1 MEVKNCND
9 RCLKYILF
17 ALILVVTFREIIA
30 LYTSSFIKFI
40 PDLVI
45 WIMLAYIV
53 IIKNKFKIE
62 LRKYDIFFILFL
74 IVGFV
79 STLLNQ
85 TSLLAYALQFRSITT
100 MYALFYCIRNIE
112 LDEKDYRF
120 ICKEFI
126 LILLILC
133 LFSFVEFISNKC
145 LFYPKAWAY
154 SIEFKTNFER
164 VYSLL
169 NNPNTFAM
177 YLIMV
182 MLLMT
187 SFESKKLIKLP
198 DLLYFIV
205 IICVLLSGSR
215 SAFIAMVLVFTYFVY
230 LIIKNKKYKNIL
242 KLVLTLIISIVGL
255 FALNQIKYIANYKC
269 DCNSRFYKSNVEH
282 KPSQDSNPD
291 YEKPSI
297 DDKPSTDKE
306 DNNSSL
312 SIIDR
317 WDETLSGKTTE
328 NSSFNGRI
336 YNVRLGL
343 KIMKENLIIGTGF
356 GTYGSAGSRMIYPKM
371 YETYKIPKG
380 FYSDNDYIKIM
391 VETGILGTLVYAGFV
406 LSMFWS
412 QKKNIAQLVLLFIFF
427 LMGMFYNITELQVL
441 CMVFYFLFDFQERKI
456 KNER

>member
-1 MEVKNCND
+1 MEVND
-9 RCLKYILF
+9 RNDRYLKYILF

-40 PDLVI
+40 PDLII
-45 WIMLAYIV
+45 WVMLVYIV
-53 IIKNKFKIE
+53 VIKNKFKFK
-62 LRKYDIFFILFL
+62 LRNYDILFILFL

-79 STLLNQ
+79 STILNK

-112 LDEKDYRF
+112 LNEKDYRF
-120 ICKEFI
+120 IGKEFI

-133 LFSFVEFISNKC
+133 LFSFIEFISNKC
-145 LFYPKAWAY
+145 LFYPKTWAY
-154 SIEFKTNFER
+154 SIEFETNFER

-169 NNPNTFAM
+169 NNPNTFSM

-182 MLLMT
+182 VMLIS
-187 SFESKKLIKLP
+187 SFESKKIMKIP
-198 DLLYFIV
+198 TFLYCIV

-215 SAFIAMVLVFTYFVY
+215 SAFIAIVLVFVYLMY
-230 LIIKNKKYKNIL
+230 LIIKNKKYKSIIR
-242 KLVLTLIISIVGL
+242 LVLTIIISIAGL
-255 FALNQIKYIANYKC
+255 FALNQIRYIANYKC
-269 DCNSRFYKSNVEH
+269 DCNSRFYKPPVEH

-291 YEKPSI
+291 YVNPSI
-297 DDKPSTDKE
+297 DSKPGTDKE
-306 DNNSSL
+306 SDNPSL
-312 SIIDR
+312 SIVDR
-317 WDETLSGKTTE
+317 WDETLSGKTKE

-336 YNVRLGL
+336 YNIKLGL
-343 KIMKENLIIGTGF
+343 KIMKENPIIGTGF
-356 GTYGSAGSRMIYPKM
+356 GTYGSAGSRMVYPKM

-427 LMGMFYNITELQVL
+427 FMGMFYNITELQVL
-441 CMVFYFLFDFQERKI
+441 CMIFYILFDFQERKI
-456 KNER
+456 ENE